1 MHISA
6 CVLLQSSCEE
16 NPVQFAYALQTLQA
30 VANGE
35 ATLNNTIAA
44 FLGRFE
50 PPIRPRNNAQAPA
63 AQTEPG
69 TLGRRLQQ
77 ANNYLVQSGE
87 YSPLS
92 NISTP
97 ES

>member
-1 MHISA
+1 M
-6 CVLLQSSCEE
+6 
-16 NPVQFAYALQTLQA
+16 QA

-50 PPIRPRNNAQAPA
+50 PPIRPRINARAPA
-63 AQTEPG
+63 AQAVSA

-77 ANNYLVQSGE
+77 ATNYLVQSGE

-97 ES
+97 ESSTESH